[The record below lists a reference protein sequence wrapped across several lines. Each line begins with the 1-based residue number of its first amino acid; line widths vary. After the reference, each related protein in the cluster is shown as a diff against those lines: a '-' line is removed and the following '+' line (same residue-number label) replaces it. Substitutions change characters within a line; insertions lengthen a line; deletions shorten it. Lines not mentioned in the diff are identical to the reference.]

1 MNDKLYV
8 ILPYF
13 NFVGYKSN
21 ERNLNIFLKNFKSY
35 SNVELIIVEGF
46 IEENAQ
52 LDDFSDQV
60 FKHIKVKLRDVLW
73 VKENLINIGF
83 SSLKD
88 WQYGC
93 WIDRDIQFANPD
105 WALESIEKL
114 KTYDVMQPFN
124 QCIYLDKDFTISK
137 ENTEYFKNKGYYHI
151 TSFCEWFSNLEMR
164 EKPNTLGHAGHA
176 WCINRNFY
184 DKIGGMFDKCIVG
197 GGDGFLAQA
206 MKQNFGHFHYRLFG
220 NAYKNYC
227 EKTKYAKV
235 CYLNGLIMHN
245 YHGEIKERNYASRQE
260 VFYKKGFNIETD
272 LEYNN
277 GVLCLSESGKKFE
290 KEIRD
295 YFISRKEDG
304 LYEIL

>member
-35 SNVELIIVEGF
+35 SNAELIIVEGF
-46 IEENAQ
+46 IDENAR
-52 LDDFSDQV
+52 LDDFGDQV
-60 FKHIKVKLRDVLW
+60 FKHIKVKLHDVLW

-83 SSLKD
+83 SSLEN

-93 WIDRDIQFANPD
+93 WIDRDIQFANPN

-114 KTYDVMQPFN
+114 KHCDIIQPFTD
-124 QCIYLDKDFTISK
+124 CLYLDNNFKISH
-137 ENTEYFKNKGYYHI
+137 ENNEYFREKGYNTI
-151 TSFCEWFSNLEMR
+151 TSFCEWFIDPKMQK
-164 EKPNTLGHAGHA
+164 KPNTLSHSGHV
-176 WCINRNFY
+176 WCINKNFY
-184 DKIGGMFDKCIVG
+184 DKIGGLCDKCIVG

-206 MKQNFGHFHYRLFG
+206 IKQNFGHFHYRLLG
-220 NAYKNYC
+220 NVYRDYC
-227 EKTKYAKV
+227 EKSKDAKV
-235 CYLNGLIMHN
+235 DYLDGLIMHN
-245 YHGEIKERNYASRQE
+245 YHGQIKERNYTVRLGIFNE
-260 VFYKKGFNIETD
+260 RGFNIEKD
-272 LEYNN
+272 LECNN

-295 YFISRKEDG
+295 YFISRNED
-304 LYEIL
+304 E

>member
-60 FKHIKVKLRDVLW
+60 FKHIKVKLHDVLW

-83 SSLKD
+83 SSLED

-93 WIDRDIQFANPD
+93 WIDRDIQFTNPG

-114 KTYDVMQPFN
+114 KSCDILQPFT
-124 QCIYLDKDFTISK
+124 QCIYLDSK
-137 ENTEYFKNKGYYHI
+137 FKTSQENNEYFEKKGYNTI
-151 TSFCEWFSNLEMR
+151 TSFCEWFCKKEIQEN
-164 EKPNTLGHAGHA
+164 KNILGHAGHV
-176 WCINRNFY
+176 WCINKKFY
-184 DKIGGMFDKCIVG
+184 DKIGGLCDKCIIG

-206 MKQNFGHFHYRLFG
+206 MRQNFTHYHYRLSG
-220 NAYKNYC
+220 ETYKDYC
-227 EKTKYAKV
+227 KKSKGAKV
-235 CYLNGLIMHN
+235 DYLDGLILHN
-245 YHGEIKERNYASRQE
+245 YHGDIKERKYSQRFSLFYAN
-260 VFYKKGFNIETD
+260 GFNIDTD
-272 LEYNN
+272 LDYEN
-277 GVLCLSESGKKFE
+277 GVLKLSENGKKF
-290 KEIRD
+290 KSQIRE
-295 YFISRKEDG
+295 YFISRNEDN
-304 LYEIL
+304 L